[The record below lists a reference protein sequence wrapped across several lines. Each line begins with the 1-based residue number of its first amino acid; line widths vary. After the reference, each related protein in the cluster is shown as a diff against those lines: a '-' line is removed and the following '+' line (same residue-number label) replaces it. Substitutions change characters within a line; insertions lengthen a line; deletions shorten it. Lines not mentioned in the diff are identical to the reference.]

1 MKEQYISLD
10 YNETQSEK
18 NINYSLDEKGLN
30 SIFLNEKEDF
40 FHLNDSYPNQNYD
53 DFISNTS
60 NGDIKKLM
68 IIPSLEQNKSDITS
82 ICPSDLIYYIKNE
95 SKSDFNYIKG
105 IDQNESPSSDYKIDN
120 SSKSI
125 NFKTVLYQKR
135 GRKVIEKP
143 KNNIVHG
150 PNDFDNILRKIQ
162 VSFITFLIKLA
173 NDAIKSVLGKKCKY
187 FFKDIEYEFKSKINH
202 NSVTYLKQCKYS
214 DIIQQKISTKN
225 RKYGENLNK
234 ETFLKLSEISTELKS
249 FFDKNYL
256 YIFQKYYYNI
266 KDNQNILDFD
276 GLTIK
281 LSPQTKGFGDLLRKE
296 NNKDKFNNV
305 CQLVFFSD
313 INYLND
319 TNEKIISNSNQFIVS
334 TIDIKEE

>member
-1 MKEQYISLD
+1 M
-10 YNETQSEK
+10 
-18 NINYSLDEKGLN
+18 
-30 SIFLNEKEDF
+30 
-40 FHLNDSYPNQNYD
+40 
-53 DFISNTS
+53 
-60 NGDIKKLM
+60 M
-68 IIPSLEQNKSDITS
+68 IVPSLEQNKSELTS
-82 ICPSDLIYYIKNE
+82 ICPSDLIYCIKNE
-95 SKSDFNYIKG
+95 SKSEFNIIKD
-105 IDQNESPSSDYKIDN
+105 IDENESPSSGCKIDS
-120 SSKSI
+120 SSKSKY
-125 NFKTVLYQKR
+125 FKTVLYQKR
-135 GRKVIEKP
+135 GRKIIEKP
-143 KNNIVHG
+143 KNNNIHG
-150 PNDFDNILRKIQ
+150 PNHFDNILRKIQ

-187 FFKDIEYEFKSKINH
+187 FFKDIIYEFKSKINH

-234 ETFLKLSEISTELKS
+234 ETFIKLCEISPELKS

-256 YIFQKYYYNI
+256 YIFQKYYYKI

-281 LSPQTKGFGDLLRKE
+281 LSPQTKGFGGLLRKE

-319 TNEKIISNSNQFIVS
+319 TNEKIISNSNQFITS
-334 TIDIKEE
+334 TIEIKEEE